1 MLVPS
6 LTAAK
11 KNKHAQDSVIEGA
24 QNHKIFMLGNK
35 GNFILQG
42 QPLRLE
48 FSTKTTIKE
57 VPDPMDYLSSVSSK
71 IFYFKFVF

>member
-1 MLVPS
+1 
-6 LTAAK
+6 
-11 KNKHAQDSVIEGA
+11 
-24 QNHKIFMLGNK
+24 MLGNK
-35 GNFILQG
+35 ENFILQG